1 MLGKHPDAIA
11 LAVLGFVLLVASIP
25 RMLFF
30 SPVPEWNVRPLNIEI
45 PHQNMRAERDRIRE
59 EVRREIRSHRD
70 EVRSAIDEV
79 KSAIR
84 H

>member
-1 MLGKHPDAIA
+1 MLHRHPDAIA
-11 LAVLGFVLLVASIP
+11 LSVIGFVLLVASVP

-30 SPVPEWNVRPLNIEI
+30 SPVPEWTVRPLKIEI
-45 PHQNMRAERDRIRE
+45 PHQEMRAERDRIRE
-59 EVRREIRSHRD
+59 DIRREIRAGRD
-70 EVRSAIDEV
+70 EVKSAIDEV

>member
-1 MLGKHPDAIA
+1 MLHKHPDAIA
-11 LAVLGFVLLVASIP
+11 LTILGFVLLVASIP

-30 SPVPEWNVRPLNIEI
+30 SPASDWNVRPLKIEI
-45 PHQNMRAERDRIRE
+45 PHEDIRAERDRIRE
-59 EVRREIRSHRD
+59 EVRRELEAGRK

-79 KSAIR
+79 RSAIR